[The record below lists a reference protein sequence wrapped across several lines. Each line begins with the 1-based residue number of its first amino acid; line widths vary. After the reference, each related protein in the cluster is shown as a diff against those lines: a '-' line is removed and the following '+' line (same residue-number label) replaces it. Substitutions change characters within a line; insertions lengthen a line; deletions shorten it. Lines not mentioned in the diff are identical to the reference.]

1 MTNRIIYPLYFADM
15 VSVDT
20 NLKYAKRK
28 AIRLI
33 LISWWVYSFSETNS
47 LFASCRKGQGTACCG
62 SMTIAL
68 CIDIANYPRPASCSK
83 NLAVS

>member
-1 MTNRIIYPLYFADM
+1 
-15 VSVDT
+15 
-20 NLKYAKRK
+20 
-28 AIRLI
+28 
-33 LISWWVYSFSETNS
+33 VYSFSETNS